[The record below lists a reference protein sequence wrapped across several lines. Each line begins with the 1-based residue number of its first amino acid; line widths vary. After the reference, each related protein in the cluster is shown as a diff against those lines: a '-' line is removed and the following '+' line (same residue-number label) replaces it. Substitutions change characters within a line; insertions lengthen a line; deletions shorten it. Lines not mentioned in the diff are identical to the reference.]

1 MNSKLRPCLIVLA
14 SLALSI
20 FNSELSIAFAQGTA
34 FSYEGQLMDTGATA
48 NGLYDLQFILYDASV
63 GGSQVGPILT
73 NTATPVSNG
82 LFTVVLNFGP
92 GIFTGANYWL
102 DLAARTNGTSLFIEL
117 SPRQEL
123 TPTPYTIF
131 AEGANA
137 AGLIGTIPLAS
148 LSGTYSN
155 EFNLT
160 NAGNSFAGNGAGLA
174 NVNAVTLSGLS
185 SAAFWRTNGNAGA
198 NPTNGAFLGT
208 TDNNPL
214 EIHVDGMRALRLEPA
229 VNAVG
234 EGAPNVIGG
243 SSLNSVSS
251 GIFGATIGGGGCT
264 NYAGLGAYINK
275 VTGDFGTVAGGY
287 SNTVSSPQST
297 VSGGFNNTAS
307 GAGGA
312 TVAGGDDN
320 TASGGMFGLGTV
332 GGGSLNTA
340 SGDWSTVSGGNDNQA
355 TDFYAAVPGGEY
367 NIAGGYCSF
376 AAGED
381 AQAGNDNCFVWSDS
395 DEIDGFPSAFSSTA
409 DNQFLI
415 HAGGGVG
422 IGTNGPQAQL
432 HVSSSGGNSFPQAQL
447 DQQNTSGTSRLRF
460 TLGGNV
466 NQRWDLGATTTE
478 FVIYSGSIGANMIL
492 LNSSG
497 LTVNGTFVSKS
508 DRNVKAGFESVDAK
522 TVLAKVAAMPIT
534 RWHYTNDAATPHL
547 GPMAQDFHAAFNL
560 GTDDKH
566 IATVDEEGVALAAI
580 QGLNQKVEDQWKEKD
595 LEIARLKAKADKV
608 DYLQKQNES
617 LAARLSELEAT
628 VKELAAR
635 K

>member
-1 MNSKLRPCLIVLA
+1 MKSKLNHSSVVLVM
-14 SLALSI
+14 LALATI
-20 FNSELSIAFAQGTA
+20 NTELSTALAQGTT
-34 FSYEGQLMDTGATA
+34 FTYEGQLMDTGAPA
-48 NGLYDLQFILYDASV
+48 NGLYDLRFILYDASI
-63 GGSQVGPILT
+63 GGDQVGPILT

-82 LFTVVLNFGP
+82 LFAVVLNFGP
-92 GIFTGANYWL
+92 GIFTGPNYWL
-102 DLAARTNGTSLFIEL
+102 DLAARTNGGGLFIEL

-148 LSGTYSN
+148 LSGAYSN

-160 NAGNSFAGNGAGLA
+160 NAGNSFAGNGAGLTD
-174 NVNAVTLSGLS
+174 VNATTLSGLT

-208 TDNNPL
+208 TDNYPL
-214 EIHVDGMRALRLEPA
+214 EIHVDRMRALRLEPA
-229 VNAVG
+229 VNAIG

-243 SSLNSVSS
+243 SPLNSVSG

-275 VTGDFGTVAGGY
+275 VTGDFGTVSGGY
-287 SNTVSSPQST
+287 SNTVSSPQSA
-297 VSGGFNNTAS
+297 VSGGFNNLAS

-312 TVAGGDDN
+312 AVGGGDDN
-320 TASGGMFGLGTV
+320 TASGGTFGCATV
-332 GGGSLNTA
+332 GGGTLNTA
-340 SGDWSTVSGGNDNQA
+340 SGDVSTVAGGWENQA
-355 TDFYAAVPGGEY
+355 TNFYAAVPGGQY

-376 AAGED
+376 AAGQY
-381 AQAGNDNCFVWSDS
+381 AQAVNDNCFVWSDS
-395 DEIDGFPSAFSSTA
+395 DEIDGFSATFTSTA

-415 HAGGGVG
+415 HAAGGVG
-422 IGTNGPQAQL
+422 LGTNHPQAQL

-447 DQQNTSGTSRLRF
+447 DQQNTSGSSRLRF
-460 TLGGNV
+460 TVGGNV
-466 NQRWDLGATTTE
+466 SDRWDLGATATE
-478 FVIYSGSIGANMIL
+478 FVIYSGSIGANMLL

-497 LTVNGTFVSKS
+497 LTVKGTFVSSS
-508 DRNVKAGFESVDAK
+508 DRNTKAGFEPVDAK
-522 TVLAKVAAMPIT
+522 SVLAKVAAMPIT

-547 GPMAQDFHAAFNL
+547 GPMAQDFHEAFNL

-580 QGLNQKVEDQWKEKD
+580 QGLNQK
-595 LEIARLKAKADKV
+595 LEQALKAKDGQIQT
-608 DYLQKQNES
+608 LKQQNDA
-617 LAARLSELEAT
+617 LAERLNELEAS
-628 VKELAAR
+628 VQELAAR

>member
-1 MNSKLRPCLIVLA
+1 MKNHQSSIKFAALALLALAAVNSKL
-14 SLALSI
+14 ST
-20 FNSELSIAFAQGTA
+20 AFAQGTA
-34 FSYEGQLMDTGATA
+34 FNYEGQLMDTGSPA
-48 NGLYDLQFILYDASV
+48 NGFYDLQFILYNASI
-63 GGSQVGPILT
+63 GGDQVGPILT

-92 GIFTGANYWL
+92 GIFTGSNYWL
-102 DLAARTNGTSLFIEL
+102 DLAARTNGSGPFIEL

-123 TPTPYTIF
+123 TPTPYAIF

-137 AGLIGTIPLAS
+137 AGLSGTIPITS
-148 LSGTYSN
+148 LTGAYSN

-160 NAGNSFAGNGAGLA
+160 NAGNSFAGNGAGLTS
-174 NVNAVTLSGLS
+174 VNAAALDGLS

-208 TDNNPL
+208 ADNNPL
-214 EIHVDGMRALRLEPA
+214 ELHVDGMRVLRLEPA
-229 VNAVG
+229 VNTIG

-243 SSLNSVSS
+243 SPLNSVGS
-251 GIFGATIGGGGCT
+251 GTFGATIGGGGST

-297 VSGGFNNTAS
+297 VGGGFNNLAS

-312 TVAGGDDN
+312 TVGGGDDN
-320 TASGGMFGLGTV
+320 TASGGMFGVATV

-340 SGDWSTVSGGNDNQA
+340 SGDFSTVAGGSQNQA
-355 TDFYAAVPGGEY
+355 TNFYAAVPGGQF

-376 AAGED
+376 AAGEN
-381 AQAGNDNCFVWSDS
+381 AQAVNDNCFVWSDGYDS
-395 DEIDGFPSAFSSTA
+395 LPDETFFLSSTA

-415 HAGGGVG
+415 HAVGGVG

-447 DQQNTSGTSRLRF
+447 DQQNASGYSRLRF

-466 NQRWDLGATTTE
+466 STRWDLGATTTE
-478 FVIYSGSIGANMIL
+478 FVIYSGSIGANMLL

-497 LTVNGTFVSKS
+497 LTVNGTFVSSS
-508 DRNVKAGFESVDAK
+508 DRNVKAGFEPVDAK
-522 TVLAKVAAMPIT
+522 SVLAKVAAMPIT

-560 GTDDKH
+560 GSDDKH

-580 QGLNQKVEDQWKEKD
+580 QGLNQKLEQQAKEKD
-595 LEIARLKAKADKV
+595 AEIDLLKR
-608 DYLQKQNES
+608 QNDS
-617 LAARLSELEAT
+617 LAERLNQLEAT
-628 VKELAAR
+628 VRELAAR